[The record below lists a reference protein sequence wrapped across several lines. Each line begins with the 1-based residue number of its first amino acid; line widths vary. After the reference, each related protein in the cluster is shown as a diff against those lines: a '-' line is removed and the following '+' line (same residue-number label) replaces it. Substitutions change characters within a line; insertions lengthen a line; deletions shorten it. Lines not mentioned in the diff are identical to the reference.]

1 MKDRV
6 RWILVTLLV
15 LTGGYILVDHGQ
27 HLAPYLPFAF
37 LLGCLFM
44 HIFLHRGHGD
54 HSGHGHEGHDQ
65 PAQ

>member
-1 MKDRV
+1 MKDTV
-6 RWILVTLLV
+6 RWILVTLLI

-44 HIFLHRGHGD
+44 HIFLHRGHGHGD
-54 HSGHGHEGHDQ
+54 HGDMHQ
-65 PAQ
+65 PDKEK